1 MKEYFHIGERIFW
14 RPDYFYAEEYNQT
27 MDEFY
32 QRIEDLKQALAG
44 QKLVIFVGAGVSRNS
59 NLPTWGQMVQTFAE
73 RIGYPSIERLAMEE
87 YIRIP
92 QYYYCMDESEG
103 HRDYYQ
109 LLRDLIPR
117 NAKSNILDEL
127 IVSLGPRHLVTTNY
141 DKLLDQIAD
150 GYEVIREDRDLLKGT
165 ANQYL
170 IKMHGDIDQIEK
182 LVFKEE
188 DYLYYS
194 ETHRLMEVFL
204 KSLLIDH
211 VFLFVGYSLNDYN
224 LKTFVSWIEYIAQ
237 EMKVKDGMHKNY
249 FLSSSEQAEK
259 DYLQKYYEGKGLE
272 VINLYNLPEEVK
284 DQTWRVPLEED
295 LGRRTYVVLELLKN
309 GNTEIC

>member
-1 MKEYFHIGERIFW
+1 MNSRTIK
-14 RPDYFYAEEYNQT
+14 
-27 MDEFY
+27 EFY
-32 QRIEDLKQALAG
+32 ERIEDLRTALERE
-44 QKLVIFVGAGVSRNS
+44 KLVIFVGAGVSRNS
-59 NLPTWGQMVQTFAE
+59 KLPTWGQMVQVFAE

-92 QYYYCMDESEG
+92 QYFYCMDESEG
-103 HRDYYQ
+103 HSEYYKI
-109 LLRDLIPR
+109 LRELIPAD
-117 NAKSNILDEL
+117 AKANILDEL
-127 IVSLGPRHLVTTNY
+127 IVSLHPRHLVTTNY
-141 DKLLDQIAD
+141 DNLLDQIAED
-150 GYEVIREDRDLLKGT
+150 YEVIREDKQLLKGT

-170 IKMHGDIDQIEK
+170 IKMHGDIAQAEK
-182 LVFKEE
+182 LIFKEE

-249 FLSSSEQAEK
+249 FLSSSVHAEK

-272 VINLYNLPEEVK
+272 VINLYNLPPEVK
-284 DQTWRVPLEED
+284 MRAEQLPLEED
-295 LGRRTYVVLELLKN
+295 LGRRAYAVLELLKKSK
-309 GNTEIC
+309 TPQ

>member
-1 MKEYFHIGERIFW
+1 MNSRTIK
-14 RPDYFYAEEYNQT
+14 
-27 MDEFY
+27 EFY
-32 QRIEDLKQALAG
+32 ERIEDLRTALDRE
-44 QKLVIFVGAGVSRNS
+44 KLVIFVGAGVSRNS
-59 NLPTWGQMVQTFAE
+59 RLPTWGQMVQVFAE

-92 QYYYCMDESEG
+92 QYFYCMDESEG
-103 HRDYYQ
+103 HSEYYKI
-109 LLRDLIPR
+109 LRELIPAD
-117 NAKSNILDEL
+117 AKANILDEL
-127 IVSLGPRHLVTTNY
+127 IVSLHPRHLVTTNY
-141 DKLLDQIAD
+141 DNLLDQIAED
-150 GYEVIREDRDLLKGT
+150 YEVIREDKQLLKGM

-170 IKMHGDIDQIEK
+170 IKMHGDIAQAEK
-182 LVFKEE
+182 LIFKEE

-249 FLSSSEQAEK
+249 FLSSSVHAEK

-272 VINLYNLPEEVK
+272 VINLYNLPPEVK
-284 DQTWRVPLEED
+284 MRAEQLPLEED
-295 LGRRTYVVLELLKN
+295 LGRRAYAVLELLKKPK
-309 GNTEIC
+309 TPH

>member
-1 MKEYFHIGERIFW
+1 
-14 RPDYFYAEEYNQT
+14 

-32 QRIEDLKQALAG
+32 QRIEDLKQALAM

-59 NLPTWGQMVQTFAE
+59 NLPTWGQMVQVFAE
-73 RIGYPSIERLAMEE
+73 HIGYPSIERLAMEE

-92 QYYYCMDESEG
+92 QYFYCMDESEN
-103 HRDYYQ
+103 HKDYYQ
-109 LLRDLIPR
+109 IIRELVPGD
-117 NAKSNILDEL
+117 AKANILDEL
-127 IVSLGPRHLVTTNY
+127 IVSLNPRHLVTTNY

-150 GYEVIREDRDLLKGT
+150 GYEIIREGKQLLKGT

-170 IKMHGDIDQIEK
+170 IKMHGDIDHVEK

-188 DYLYYS
+188 DYLNYS

-204 KSLLIDH
+204 KALLIDH

-237 EMKVKDGMHKNY
+237 EMRAKDGMHKNY
-249 FLSSSEQAEK
+249 FLSSSVQAEK

-272 VINLYNLPEEVK
+272 VINLYNLPPEVK
-284 DQTWRVPLEED
+284 ARAGEVNLEED
-295 LGRRTYVVLELLKN
+295 LGRRTYAVLELLKK
-309 GNTEIC
+309 C

>member
-1 MKEYFHIGERIFW
+1 MKEKER
-14 RPDYFYAEEYNQT
+14 N

-32 QRIEDLKQALAG
+32 QRIEDLKQALAKE
-44 QKLVIFVGAGVSRNS
+44 KLVIFVGAGVSRNS
-59 NLPTWGQMVQTFAE
+59 NLPTWGQMVQVFAE

-92 QYYYCMDESEG
+92 QYFFCMDESEG
-103 HRDYYQ
+103 HRDYYEIIRQ
-109 LLRDLIPR
+109 LVPRD
-117 NAKSNILDEL
+117 AKPNILDEL
-127 IVSLGPRHLVTTNY
+127 IVSLRPRHLVTTNY

-150 GYEVIREDRDLLKGT
+150 GYEIIREGKQLLRGT

-170 IKMHGDIDQIEK
+170 IKMHGDIDQVEK

-188 DYLYYS
+188 DYLCYS

-204 KSLLIDH
+204 KALLIDH

-237 EMKVKDGMHKNY
+237 AMQVKDGMHKNY
-249 FLSSSEQAEK
+249 FLSSSVQAEK

-272 VINLYNLPEEVK
+272 VINLYNLPQEVK
-284 DQTWRVPLEED
+284 ARAEELPLEED
-295 LGRRTYVVLELLKN
+295 LGRRTYAVLELLKS
-309 GNTEIC
+309 

>member
-1 MKEYFHIGERIFW
+1 MNSRTIK
-14 RPDYFYAEEYNQT
+14 
-27 MDEFY
+27 EFY
-32 QRIEDLKQALAG
+32 ERIEDLRTALDRE
-44 QKLVIFVGAGVSRNS
+44 KLVIFVGAGVSRNS
-59 NLPTWGQMVQTFAE
+59 RLPTWGQMVQVFAE

-92 QYYYCMDESEG
+92 QYFYCMDESEG
-103 HRDYYQ
+103 HSEYYKI
-109 LLRDLIPR
+109 LRELIPAD
-117 NAKSNILDEL
+117 AKANILDEL
-127 IVSLGPRHLVTTNY
+127 IVSLHPRHLVTTNY
-141 DKLLDQIAD
+141 DNLLDQIAED
-150 GYEVIREDRDLLKGT
+150 YEVIREDKQLLKGT

-170 IKMHGDIDQIEK
+170 IKMHGDIAQAEK
-182 LVFKEE
+182 LIFKEE

-249 FLSSSEQAEK
+249 FLSSSVHAEK

-272 VINLYNLPEEVK
+272 VINLYNLPPEVK
-284 DQTWRVPLEED
+284 MRAEQLPLEED
-295 LGRRTYVVLELLKN
+295 LGRRAYAVLELLKKPK
-309 GNTEIC
+309 TPH

>member
-1 MKEYFHIGERIFW
+1 
-14 RPDYFYAEEYNQT
+14 

-32 QRIEDLKQALAG
+32 QRTEDLKQALVSE
-44 QKLVIFVGAGVSRNS
+44 KLVIFVGAGVSRNS
-59 NLPTWGQMVQTFAE
+59 SLPTWGQMVQVFAE

-92 QYYYCMDESEG
+92 QYFYCMDESKG

-109 LLRDLIPR
+109 IIQELVPRD
-117 NAKSNILDEL
+117 AKANILDEL
-127 IVSLGPRHLVTTNY
+127 IISLHPRHLVTTNY

-150 GYEVIREDRDLLKGT
+150 GYEIIREDKQLLKGT

-170 IKMHGDIDQIEK
+170 IKMHGDIDQVES

-188 DYLYYS
+188 DYLNYS

-204 KSLLIDH
+204 KALLIDH

-237 EMKVKDGMHKNY
+237 KMRVKDGMHKNY
-249 FLSSSEQAEK
+249 FLSSSVHAEK

-272 VINLYNLPEEVK
+272 VINLYNLPPEVK
-284 DQTWRVPLEED
+284 ARAEKVPLHEE
-295 LGRRTYVVLELLKN
+295 LGRRTYAVLELLK
-309 GNTEIC
+309 G